1 MLSSV
6 SLRHL
11 RGFIAVA
18 EQGSFTQAA
27 NVLGITPPT
36 LTATIRQFEDIIGM
50 SLFDR
55 TTRQVAL
62 STGGERFLPVARR
75 LMADFEMALDDLD
88 AQSKG
93 LGGKVVVAAAPSVLT
108 RILPQ
113 IIVEFHAAHPDAS
126 LRLDEMNAGEVHDAV
141 AKGEVDFG
149 IAGDWKPLPD
159 IQFEPLF
166 SDQLGVVCRRDHPFA
181 GRTQVLW
188 HELVDYPFVGLG
200 PESGTGAILARHSG
214 FNAPP
219 ASIVTDAQDSG
230 HQDRSHLEFE
240 PDGGH
245 PDKADIRRSHALR
258 PVVETSNTVTLCAM
272 VAAGIGITILPELAA
287 RVEASR
293 DLVFVPLGAP
303 VRERQIGV
311 IRRKSRSLS
320 PIARIFLDIVLDRA
334 PTMPLA
340 ARLRWH
346 LPF

>member
-1 MLSSV
+1 MVFFDRCLLFNRIMIDCTNRKFRIIIRFFQLMCLVCTMLSSV

-18 EQGSFTQAA
+18 EQGSFTRAA
-27 NVLGITPPT
+27 NRLGLTPPT

-50 SLFDR
+50 ALFDR

-62 STGGERFLPVARR
+62 SAGGVRFLPVARR
-75 LMADFEMALDDLD
+75 LMADFEIALDDLD

-113 IIVEFHAAHPDAS
+113 IIVEFNAAHPDAS

-141 AKGEVDFG
+141 ARGEVDFG
-149 IAGDWKPLPD
+149 IAGDWKPLQD

-166 SDQLGVVCRRDHPFA
+166 SDHLGVVCRQDHPFA
-181 GRTQVLW
+181 NRKQVLW
-188 HELVDYPFVGLG
+188 HELADYPFVGLG
-200 PESGTGAILARHSG
+200 PESGTGAILALQG
-214 FNAPP
+214 GGDAP
-219 ASIVTDAQDSG
+219 
-230 HQDRSHLEFE
+230 
-240 PDGGH
+240 
-245 PDKADIRRSHALR
+245 LR

-293 DLVFVPLGAP
+293 DLVFVPLGDP
-303 VRERQIGV
+303 VRERHIGV

-320 PIARIFLDIVLDRA
+320 PIAGIFLDLVLSRA
-334 PTMPLA
+334 PTMKLA
-340 ARLRWH
+340 ANLRWH
-346 LPF
+346 LPG

>member
-11 RGFIAVA
+11 RAFIAVA
-18 EQGSFTQAA
+18 ECGSFTRAA
-27 NVLGITPPT
+27 NMLGLTPPT
-36 LTATIRQFEDIIGM
+36 LTATIRQFEDIVGM
-50 SLFDR
+50 PLFDR

-62 STGGERFLPVARR
+62 SAGGARFLPVARR
-75 LMADFEMALDDLD
+75 LIADFDMALEDLD

-113 IIVEFHAAHPDAS
+113 IIVAFHAAHPDAS

-149 IAGDWKPLPD
+149 IAGDWRALPD
-159 IQFEPLF
+159 IHFQPLF
-166 SDQLGVVCRRDHPFA
+166 SDTMGVVCRHDHPLA
-181 GRTQVLW
+181 ARDQVSW
-188 HELVDYPFVGLG
+188 HELADHPFVGLG
-200 PESGTGAILARHSG
+200 PESGTGAILAQLVGQGERINRLSSANHTDPEI
-214 FNAPP
+214 ARADEALKPR
-219 ASIVTDAQDSG
+219 SIRVM
-230 HQDRSHLEFE
+230 
-240 PDGGH
+240 
-245 PDKADIRRSHALR
+245 R

-293 DLVFVPLGAP
+293 DLAFVPLKDP
-303 VRERQIGV
+303 VRERHIGM
-311 IRRKSRSLS
+311 ISRKSRSLS
-320 PIARIFLDIVLDRA
+320 PIAAIFRDLVLEYA
-334 PTMPLA
+334 PSIPLA

-346 LPF
+346 IPG